1 MTNLQHFFIA
11 GAAKAGTTA
20 LYYLLSQHPSVC
32 TSVVKEPN
40 YFSNLSNRR
49 DIVKPGTGPG
59 DGSTVWTET
68 QQEYD
73 GLYQFKEQHRFRLD
87 ASVSYLYSTQAARH
101 IWEYRP
107 EAKIILVLRNPV
119 DRAWSHY
126 KHLLR
131 DSREVRSF
139 EKALQLEKKR
149 IGKGWEFSWH
159 LKQMGLYNEQLKRY
173 FNHFESENIRIFLFD
188 DIKNDIAGVVR
199 DTADFLE
206 LPAFD
211 FDFEQK
217 RHNASGV
224 SRSRALSGVVNWVVG
239 FKATI
244 NKIVPP
250 AATHRMMQLF
260 RSINTKEGNLSLAPE
275 TKKELSE
282 YFRDDIQKTSELIG
296 RDLSHW
302 SYE

>member
-49 DIVKPGTGPG
+49 DIVKPGAGPG
-59 DGSTVWTET
+59 DSSTVWTDTLEG
-68 QQEYD
+68 YNA
-73 GLYQFKEQHRFRLD
+73 LYQFKKQHEFRLD
-87 ASVSYLYSTQAARH
+87 ASVSYLYSTRAARH
-101 IWEYRP
+101 ISEYSP
-107 EAKIILVLRNPV
+107 DAKVILVLRNPV

-126 KHLLR
+126 KHLVR
-131 DSREVRSF
+131 DSREERSF
-139 EKALQLEKKR
+139 EEALQLEEER
-149 IGKGWEFSWH
+149 IEKGWEFSWH
-159 LKQMGLYNEQLKRY
+159 LKQMGLYSGQIQRY
-173 FNHFESENIRIFLFD
+173 FDHFDSENIRIFLFD

-199 DTADFLE
+199 DTAHFLG
-206 LPAFD
+206 LPAFN

-224 SRSRALSGVVNWVVG
+224 SRSRALSGIVNWVVG

-244 NKIVPP
+244 NKVVPP
-250 AATHRMMQLF
+250 AATHRLMQLF
-260 RSINTKEGNLSLAPE
+260 RSLNTKEGNLSLAPK
-275 TKKELSE
+275 TRKELFE
-282 YFRDDIQKTSELIG
+282 YFRDDIQKTSELID

-302 SYE
+302 FYE